1 MTSPQLAAACLALFA
16 VLGAGCASAVRIQVR
31 SDDDTNA
38 GRPLYLLVRSVDS
51 RALVSESYTEAAA
64 LVFSMPRESSIQ
76 HVQALIPGQDA
87 SITLPVPEASDL
99 ALYFFFTRPGE
110 KWRVPLPRPIPSDI
124 VVELSS
130 NQVKRVMVR
139 RR

>member
-1 MTSPQLAAACLALFA
+1 M
-16 VLGAGCASAVRIQVR
+16 RIQVR
-31 SDDDTNA
+31 SDNDTNA
-38 GRPLYLLVRSVDS
+38 GRPLYMLVRSVDS
-51 RALVSESYTEAAA
+51 RTLVSESYKDASD
-64 LVFSMPRESSIQ
+64 LVFTTPRDATIQ
-76 HVQALIPGQDA
+76 HLQAVLPGQDVNV
-87 SITLPVPEASDL
+87 TLPTPEESDL